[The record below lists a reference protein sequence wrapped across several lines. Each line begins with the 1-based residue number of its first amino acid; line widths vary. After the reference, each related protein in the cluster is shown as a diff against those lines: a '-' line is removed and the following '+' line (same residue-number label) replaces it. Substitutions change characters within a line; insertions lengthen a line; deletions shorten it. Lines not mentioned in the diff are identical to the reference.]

1 MNILWLV
8 SAYNLKLYNDG
19 TYTWIMCVSII
30 DAYLSFICRRVAL
43 AEGRVQGSCN
53 AHPRP

>member
-1 MNILWLV
+1 MNILWLG